1 MRCVRMYRINRFSF
15 GWWSWQWFDLIEIE
29 NVWEE
34 WICFCCFF
42 SHFGL
47 ALKWNIQL
55 RNFLDCGL
63 LLAHSNIKAKP
74 KNIQTI
80 TMTKQV
86 PIFFVNHNH
95 HYMMLMASF
104 GLSNWLFC
112 CQWFFF
118 CCCCLLVMVVIF
130 ACQLHHSFIH
140 SFIHWMT
147 MWKPAPTKHH

>member
-1 MRCVRMYRINRFSF
+1 MILAVI
-15 GWWSWQWFDLIEIE
+15 WFDWNWKMCERSE
-29 NVWEE
+29 FVV
-34 WICFCCFF
+34 FF

-55 RNFLDCGL
+55 RNVWIVGL
-63 LLAHSNIKAKP
+63 LLAHSVSKRNQTKN
-74 KNIQTI
+74 NIQTI

-86 PIFFVNHNH
+86 TIFVNHNH

-112 CQWFFF
+112 CQWFFS
-118 CCCCLLVMVVIF
+118 LVVGDGGDFRVSIT
-130 ACQLHHSFIH
+130 